1 MHRDRVGITL
11 PEAEHDA
18 VEDAERRLDDAV
30 RLHLL
35 DQLTQRLRHF
45 GIVGRLD
52 SSNLLFQ
59 DGCLRLGIRVLLTR
73 LGRLGRRRS
82 KAMLARLLSKAGE
95 APG

>member
-52 SSNLLFQ
+52 SSYPSLP
-59 DGCLRLGIRVLLTR
+59 
-73 LGRLGRRRS
+73 GRLPAPWNPGPPDKVGPLGSTPQQGYACATTVQGR
-82 KAMLARLLSKAGE
+82 
-95 APG
+95 